1 MTQCRTGHL
10 DLLGGRAAV
19 CYARPQVASQ
29 IRRRCPPGQ
38 DTATAASVWVMRPSR
53 QRRNACRALHG
64 FHALCIRALHGFHA
78 LCMSVPRH
86 VGCDLSA
93 CLIYLLYLWPVCR
106 LVRYLWHSFWAQCA
120 ASTAGKHPFGMR
132 SGDALDLEC
141 FHSVSSPVLGL
152 D

>member
-38 DTATAASVWVMRPSR
+38 DTAASVWVMRSSR
-53 QRRNACRALHG
+53 QRRNAC
-64 FHALCIRALHGFHA
+64 RALHGFHA

-106 LVRYLWHSFWAQCA
+106 LVRCLWHSFWAQCPRGFFWAQCA